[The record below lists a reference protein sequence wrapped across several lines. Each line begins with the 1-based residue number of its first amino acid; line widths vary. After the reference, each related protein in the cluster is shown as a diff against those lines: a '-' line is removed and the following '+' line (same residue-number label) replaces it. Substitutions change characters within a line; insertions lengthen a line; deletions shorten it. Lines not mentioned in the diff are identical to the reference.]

1 MKFNRFEPL
10 HEQARVKIVELVQRG
25 GVIIVER
32 REYIEVRRYQSI
44 ARIDQWGRVEWR
56 NEVN

>member
-56 NEVN
+56 NEIN